1 LATTHELL
9 TSASRDTGGLLGF
22 DKLAEIYNSL
32 PEDQKKIFFNID
44 FRKTQTEEA
53 VREALADA

>member
-1 LATTHELL
+1 L

-32 PEDQKKIFFNID
+32 PEDKKKIFFNID

-53 VREALADA
+53 VREALANA